1 VAKGRHV
8 AKGRRVMKGRRMA
21 RGRRDGGDVVRATRR
36 RRMRQD
42 EARATQD
49 EGEGDQR
56 EGNCQHL
63 QKKTEKKV
71 HQAAASRHAFMSGKG
86 AAS

>member
-1 VAKGRHV
+1 VAKGQ
-8 AKGRRVMKGRRMA
+8 RVMKGRRMA
-21 RGRRDGGDVVRATRR
+21 KGQRDGVDVVRATRGDGATR
-36 RRMRQD
+36 QRQMGQD
-42 EARATQD
+42 EARAMQD

-63 QKKTEKKV
+63 QRKTEKKV